1 MTQATMFT
9 TEADRRAAE
18 PDKRDR
24 EDSPTPRP
32 LVRAMLAA
40 ALPVVTER
48 LSKGLLSDDVFTALD
63 VCAGYGVF
71 ASELRRWC
79 ELRRIWC
86 EITGVEICEAR
97 RQHLRKWCDRVEIGD
112 WLDCRW
118 SGDFALGNPHFTALV
133 ADDPHESMPAVLL
146 RCAHAV
152 LLYHTRN
159 AFLRSKPGRDAWRA
173 YPPARVFMI
182 PGTVSHDG
190 TSSVASDCYQASLW
204 LRGFEGETV
213 VQLLDAEPEEAN
225 LAAGIVKR
233 NGEPYRCWRW
243 TVPPGSEDPSEDLPG
258 APSWRP
264 WCGHESPPP
273 LDCWVALQLDGQ
285 LWRSKAMVTD
295 GLLMWLSNKGERAK
309 WLLVQD
315 SDT

>member
-1 MTQATMFT
+1 MMLPGMAT
-9 TEADRRAAE
+9 ELDRREAE

-24 EDSPTPRP
+24 EDDPTPRA
-32 LVRAMLAA
+32 LVRAIIEAA
-40 ALPVVTER
+40 AWTALAGALNPVRV
-48 LSKGLLSDDVFTALD
+48 LD
-63 VCAGYGVF
+63 VCAGYGCWS
-71 ASELRRWC
+71 SEWRRWWMR
-79 ELRRIWC
+79 EFGPHDRT

-97 RQHLRKWCDRVEIGD
+97 REHLRKWCDRVAIRD
-112 WLDCRW
+112 WF
-118 SGDFALGNPHFTALV
+118 DFLRDHHELPQFDLVVGNPHFSALV
-133 ADDPHESMPAVLL
+133 SDDGDPDASMPAVCLQH
-146 RCAHAV
+146 ASAV

-243 TVPPGSEDPSEDLPG
+243 TVPPGSEEPSEDLPG
-258 APSWRP
+258 VVGWAP
-264 WCGHESPPP
+264 
-273 LDCWVALQLDGQ
+273 
-285 LWRSKAMVTD
+285 
-295 GLLMWLSNKGERAK
+295 
-309 WLLVQD
+309 
-315 SDT
+315 

>member
-1 MTQATMFT
+1 MMIPGMAT
-9 TEADRRAAE
+9 ELDIRAAE

-24 EDSPTPRP
+24 EDSPTPRA
-32 LVRAMLAA
+32 LVRALLDR
-40 ALPVVTER
+40 ALVHVHRARPEYMDPHPF
-48 LSKGLLSDDVFTALD
+48 KALD

-71 ASELRRWC
+71 ASELRRHAVK
-79 ELRRIWC
+79 LGYPV

-97 RQHLRKWCDRVEIGD
+97 REHLRKWCDRVIIDD
-112 WLDCRW
+112 WRASHGLSHDL
-118 SGDFALGNPHFTALV
+118 AMGNPHFSALV
-133 ADDPHESMPAVLL
+133 SDDGDPDESMPAVLL
-146 RCAHAV
+146 RRAPAV

-159 AFLRSKPGRDAWRA
+159 AFLRSKPGRDVWRT

-233 NGEPYRCWRW
+233 NGKPYRCWRW
-243 TVPPGSEDPSEDLPG
+243 TVPPGSEEPSEDLPG
-258 APSWRP
+258 
-264 WCGHESPPP
+264 
-273 LDCWVALQLDGQ
+273 V
-285 LWRSKAMVTD
+285 V
-295 GLLMWLSNKGERAK
+295 GLGR
-309 WLLVQD
+309 
-315 SDT
+315 